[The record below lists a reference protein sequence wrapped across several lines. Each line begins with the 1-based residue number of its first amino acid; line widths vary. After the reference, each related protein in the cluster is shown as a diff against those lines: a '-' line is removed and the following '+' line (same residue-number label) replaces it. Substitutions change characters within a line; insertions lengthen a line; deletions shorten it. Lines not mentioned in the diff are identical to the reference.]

1 MKKLLPFLLLPAL
14 ALLAPALHAQCG
26 PSTPAFTQASRTFT
40 ATTAGESD
48 VAAAIAAEQASP
60 QNGDVI
66 AIPSGTC
73 TFTAVPPTITTSV
86 SFTIQGQTTIS
97 TNCAAPPTFN
107 TACTATDNTKLTDGR
122 SGTNLA
128 SYFTISMTGSAS
140 QVVRITGISFVFPT
154 TAFAVNGEIHVNGN
168 TTGQQARFDHLD
180 LISANVDLS
189 ALIFEFGV
197 YGVADHNI
205 FNAVNELNNGVS
217 VNSGGDGSVPWNSTT
232 PRGTGNNFFLENNTF
247 LAGYAND
254 CKKGGTFVSRYNFMT
269 TAGTNSA
276 VAQSHATG
284 SDPSGSPNPQGR
296 GCRAWEVYNNYLVG
310 TNPSG
315 SFSASFNT
323 SGTGVQFGNNVNN
336 YNNDV
341 TLVDDRAAGG
351 SSCGGTSTYC
361 QTNPPTGWGYCGSTF
376 NGTASGW
383 DGNTPSSAL
392 GYPCIDQIG
401 RGKGDLLS
409 GVFNSV
415 CNITLNPA
423 CNIFTGQWPNQA
435 LEPVYVWMETTSL
448 TSGGNVIN
456 AGGGDNPNGNLGAN
470 RDYYGPNAACAPNG
484 CSSLATGTGYGT
496 LVQRPT
502 TCSAGP
508 SVKIPSGGNLPGVG
522 YWATDTQTLYSCYPA
537 NTWNTW
543 YTPYTYPHPLVSGA
557 GGTVTLSP
565 SSESFGMFNVSS
577 SSSPVTFTLT
587 NSSSTTATS
596 ISISDTD
603 SAEFPIT
610 NSGAGSCA
618 AAGGSLAASASCT
631 FTVKFG
637 PTSAGVKN
645 PTLSVSYSG
654 GDGASPQTASL
665 SGTGVSV
672 TAPAAAIMAMLR

>member
-1 MKKLLPFLLLPAL
+1 VFPLMKKLLPFLLLPTL
-14 ALLAPALHAQCG
+14 ALLAPALRAQCG

-254 CKKGGTFVSRYNFMT
+254 CKKGGTFVSRYNVMT
-269 TAGTNSA
+269 TTGNNSA
-276 VAQSHATG
+276 IAQSHATG

-296 GCRAWEVYNNYLVG
+296 GCRAWEVYGNYLSSSY
-310 TNPSG
+310 SG
-315 SFSASFNT
+315 GAFAASFDT
-323 SGTGVQFGNNVNN
+323 SGTGLQWGNNVNN
-336 YNNDV
+336 YNHDVAFDSDRDND
-341 TLVDDRAAGG
+341 
-351 SSCGGTSTYC
+351 STYA
-361 QTNPPTGWGYCGSTF
+361 QTAPPAGWGYCGSSF
-376 NGTASGW
+376 NGTASSW
-383 DGNTPSSAL
+383 DGNTPSSVA
-392 GYPCIDQIG
+392 GYPCVDQIG
-401 RGKGDLLS
+401 RGHGDLLS
-409 GVFNSV
+409 GVLNTV
-415 CNITLNPA
+415 CDQTIGCT
-423 CNIFTGQWPNQA
+423 IFTGQWPNQA
-435 LEPVYVWMETTSL
+435 LEPVYIWMETLSL
-448 TSGGNVIN
+448 TSTVVTTYS
-456 AGGGDNPNGNLGAN
+456 PNGNIVAN
-470 RDYYGPNAACAPNG
+470 RDYYAPNASFNG
-484 CSSLATGTGYGT
+484 TSGTGYG
-496 LVQRPT
+496 LLSARPT

-508 SVKIPSGGNLPGVG
+508 SVLIPSGGKLPGVA
-522 YWATDTQTLYSCYPA
+522 YWATDANTLYVCYPA
-537 NTWNTW
+537 NTWTAY
-543 YTPYTYPHPLVSGA
+543 YTPYTYPHPLTTGSQSSGTPA
-557 GGTVTLSP
+557 AP
-565 SSESFGMFNVSS
+565 SN
-577 SSSPVTFTLT
+577 
-587 NSSSTTATS
+587 
-596 ISISDTD
+596 
-603 SAEFPIT
+603 
-610 NSGAGSCA
+610 
-618 AAGGSLAASASCT
+618 LAA
-631 FTVKFG
+631 TV
-637 PTSAGVKN
+637 SN
-645 PTLSVSYSG
+645 
-654 GDGASPQTASL
+654 
-665 SGTGVSV
+665 
-672 TAPAAAIMAMLR
+672 